1 MKVKK
6 ILLPKW
12 IPWFVLAI
20 TFFTVLLS
28 YSELKTQQNP
38 NFTSFIITIILFV
51 FILFILFFVSYRQ
64 IPYLLLTEVKK

>member
-12 IPWFVLAI
+12 VPWFVLVI

-38 NFTSFIITIILFV
+38 NFTSFIITVIMFV
-51 FILFILFFVSYRQ
+51 FILFVLFFVSYRQ
-64 IPYLLLTEVKK
+64 VPYLLLTEAKR

>member
-12 IPWFVLAI
+12 VPWFVLVI
-20 TFFTVLLS
+20 TFFTVLLF
-28 YSELKTQQNP
+28 YSELRTQQNP
-38 NFTSFIITIILFV
+38 NFTGFIITLLILLFILFV
-51 FILFILFFVSYRQ
+51 LFFVSYRQ